1 VSMKEPAILYI
12 EDHPASRRVM
22 ELLVV
27 DVMGLSQLTLVGE
40 TTDIIQNLEAMHK
53 HFDVIFLDV
62 NLQPHDGYAVCT
74 MLRAHEQFRS
84 AKIVGLTASVTPDE
98 MRKMQAVGF
107 DGVIAKPI
115 SHVTFPE
122 QLEHILAGEPLWE
135 SI

>member
-1 VSMKEPAILYI
+1 MVSNEPSILYV

-22 ELLVV
+22 ELLLV
-27 DVMGLSQLTLVGE
+27 DVMGFNQLTLVGD
-40 TTDIIQNLEAMHK
+40 TNDIIQNLEAMHK

-74 MLRAHEQFRS
+74 MLRTHEQFRN
-84 AKIVGLTASVTPDE
+84 AKIVGLTASVTPAE

-107 DGVIAKPI
+107 DGVIAKPL
-115 SHVTFPE
+115 SHATFPE

-135 SI
+135 SM

>member
-1 VSMKEPAILYI
+1 MSTKEPAILYI

-27 DVMGLSQLTLVGE
+27 DVMGLNQLTLVAD

-62 NLQPHDGYAVCT
+62 NLQPHDGYAVCA

-98 MRKMQAVGF
+98 MRKMQSVGF

-122 QLEHILAGEPLWE
+122 QLEQILAGEPLWE
-135 SI
+135 SM